1 MNKTE
6 LLHLL
11 EETVP
16 PLRGKLHI
24 ERVLY
29 QKAANKAYMSF
40 LSDELV
46 TEHDYLLLERR
57 LRELFPRLTVALRI
71 AQPLPGRKVSCR
83 PEPLQ
88 TGPDRF
94 FAPPEPRAGRLDCR
108 YRLEP
113 GGRADSAHLSGPD
126 RDGLFSL
133 APPG

>member
-57 LRELFPRLTVALRI
+57 LRELFPKLILVWHR
-71 AQPLPGRKVSCR
+71 QPLPRRKVSCR

-88 TGPDRF
+88 TGPD
-94 FAPPEPRAGRLDCR
+94 
-108 YRLEP
+108 
-113 GGRADSAHLSGPD
+113 
-126 RDGLFSL
+126 
-133 APPG
+133 

>member
-16 PLRGKLHI
+16 SLRGKLHI

-46 TEHDYLLLERR
+46 AEHDYLLLERR
-57 LRELFPRLTVALRI
+57 LRALFPKLSVALRI
-71 AQPLPGRKVSCR
+71 ASPSLG
-83 PEPLQ
+83 EA
-88 TGPDRF
+88 F
-94 FAPPEPRAGRLDCR
+94 
-108 YRLEP
+108 
-113 GGRADSAHLSGPD
+113 LSGLPRCD
-126 RDGLFSL
+126 FPLLLSRTGF
-133 APPG
+133 A

>member
-40 LSDELV
+40 LSDEL
-46 TEHDYLLLERR
+46 DYRAR
-57 LRELFPRLTVALRI
+57 LPAVG
-71 AQPLPGRKVSCR
+71 AQ
-83 PEPLQ
+83 
-88 TGPDRF
+88 
-94 FAPPEPRAGRLDCR
+94 AA
-108 YRLEP
+108 
-113 GGRADSAHLSGPD
+113 
-126 RDGLFSL
+126 
-133 APPG
+133 

>member
-46 TEHDYLLLERR
+46 TEHDC
-57 LRELFPRLTVALRI
+57 
-71 AQPLPGRKVSCR
+71 VSCF
-83 PEPLQ
+83 P
-88 TGPDRF
+88 
-94 FAPPEPRAGRLDCR
+94 
-108 YRLEP
+108 
-113 GGRADSAHLSGPD
+113 S
-126 RDGLFSL
+126 
-133 APPG
+133 